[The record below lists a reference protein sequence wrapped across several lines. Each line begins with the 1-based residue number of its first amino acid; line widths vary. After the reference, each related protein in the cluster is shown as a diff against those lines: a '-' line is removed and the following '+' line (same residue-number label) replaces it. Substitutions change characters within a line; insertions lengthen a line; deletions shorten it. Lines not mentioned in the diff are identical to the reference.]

1 MDNIAT
7 ETMTVL
13 EALEQETMTVSEA
26 AHRLG
31 ITLTTAYKWCKT
43 GKMPGAFRMIE
54 SPKNRWFITRDIFET
69 KMDTTRMLN
78 KYEKAEVERMV
89 T

>member
-1 MDNIAT
+1 MDDIAT
-7 ETMTVL
+7 
-13 EALEQETMTVSEA
+13 ETMTVSEA
-26 AHRLG
+26 AHLLG

>member
-1 MDNIAT
+1 MDKIAT
-7 ETMTVL
+7 
-13 EALEQETMTVSEA
+13 ETMTVSEA

-31 ITLTTAYKWCKT
+31 ITMTTAYTWCKT
-43 GKMPGAFRMIE
+43 GKMPGAFRMID
-54 SPKNRWFITRDIFET
+54 SPKNRWFITRDIFEA

-89 T
+89 TLASR

>member
-1 MDNIAT
+1 MDNVAT
-7 ETMTVL
+7 
-13 EALEQETMTVSEA
+13 ETMTVSEA
-26 AHRLG
+26 ANRLG
-31 ITLTTAYKWCKT
+31 ITLTTAYTWCKT

>member
-1 MDNIAT
+1 MDKIAT
-7 ETMTVL
+7 
-13 EALEQETMTVSEA
+13 ETMTVSEA

-31 ITLTTAYKWCKT
+31 ITMTTAYTWCKT
-43 GKMPGAFRMIE
+43 GKMPGAFRMID
-54 SPKNRWFITRDIFET
+54 SPKNRWFITRDIFEA
-69 KMDTTRMLN
+69 KIDTTRMLN

>member
-7 ETMTVL
+7 ETMTV
-13 EALEQETMTVSEA
+13 SEA
-26 AHRLG
+26 ANRLG
-31 ITLTTAYKWCKT
+31 ITLTTAYTWCKT

-54 SPKNRWFITRDIFET
+54 SPKNRWFITRDIFEA

>member
-1 MDNIAT
+1 MDDIAT

-13 EALEQETMTVSEA
+13 EAA
-26 AHRLG
+26 NRLG

-43 GKMPGAFRMIE
+43 GKMPGAFRMID
-54 SPKNRWFITRDIFET
+54 SPKNRWFITRDIFEA

>member
-1 MDNIAT
+1 MDDIAT
-7 ETMTVL
+7 
-13 EALEQETMTVSEA
+13 ETMTVSEA

-31 ITLTTAYKWCKT
+31 ITLTTAYTWCKG

>member
-7 ETMTVL
+7 
-13 EALEQETMTVSEA
+13 ETMTVSEA

-31 ITLTTAYKWCKT
+31 ITMTTAYTWCKT
-43 GKMPGAFRMIE
+43 GKMPGAFRMID
-54 SPKNRWFITRDIFET
+54 SPKNRWFITRDIFEA

>member
-1 MDNIAT
+1 MDDIAT

-13 EALEQETMTVSEA
+13 EAA
-26 AHRLG
+26 NRLG

-43 GKMPGAFRMIE
+43 GKMPGGFRMIE

>member
-13 EALEQETMTVSEA
+13 EA

>member
-1 MDNIAT
+1 MDNIDT
-7 ETMTVL
+7 
-13 EALEQETMTVSEA
+13 ETMTVSEA
-26 AHRLG
+26 ANRLG
-31 ITLTTAYKWCKT
+31 ITLTTAYTWCKT

-54 SPKNRWFITRDIFET
+54 SPKNRWFITRDIFEA

>member
-1 MDNIAT
+1 MDDIAT
-7 ETMTVL
+7 
-13 EALEQETMTVSEA
+13 ETMTVSEA

-31 ITLTTAYKWCKT
+31 ITLTTAYTWCKG
-43 GKMPGAFRMIE
+43 GKMPGAFRMID
-54 SPKNRWFITRDIFET
+54 SPKNRWFITRDIFEA

>member
-1 MDNIAT
+1 MDNIDT
-7 ETMTVL
+7 
-13 EALEQETMTVSEA
+13 ETMTVSEA
-26 AHRLG
+26 ANRLG
-31 ITLTTAYKWCKT
+31 ITLTTAYTWCKT
-43 GKMPGAFRMIE
+43 GKMPGAFRMID
-54 SPKNRWFITRDIFET
+54 SPKNRWFITRDIFEA

>member
-1 MDNIAT
+1 MDDIAT
-7 ETMTVL
+7 
-13 EALEQETMTVSEA
+13 ETMTVSEA

-31 ITLTTAYKWCKT
+31 ITLTTAYTWCKG

-54 SPKNRWFITRDIFET
+54 SPKNRWFITRDIFEA

>member
-1 MDNIAT
+1 MDDIAT
-7 ETMTVL
+7 
-13 EALEQETMTVSEA
+13 ETMTVSEA

-31 ITLTTAYKWCKT
+31 ITLTTAYTWCKG
-43 GKMPGAFRMIE
+43 GKMPGAFRMID

>member
-7 ETMTVL
+7 ETMTV
-13 EALEQETMTVSEA
+13 SEA
-26 AHRLG
+26 ANRLG
-31 ITLTTAYKWCKT
+31 ITLTTAYTWCKT
-43 GKMPGAFRMIE
+43 GKMPGAFRMID

>member
-1 MDNIAT
+1 MDDIAT

-13 EALEQETMTVSEA
+13 EELEQETMTVLEA
-26 AHRLG
+26 ANRLG
-31 ITLTTAYKWCKT
+31 ITLTTAYTWCKG
-43 GKMPGAFRMIE
+43 GKMPGAFRMID
-54 SPKNRWFITRDIFET
+54 SPKNRWFITRDIFEA

>member
-1 MDNIAT
+1 MAYLA
-7 ETMTVL
+7 ETITV
-13 EALEQETMTVSEA
+13 AEA
-26 AHRLG
+26 ATILG
-31 ITLTTAYKWCKT
+31 ITPTTAYTWCKE
-43 GKMPGAFRMIE
+43 GKMPGAFKMVD
-54 SPKNRWFITRDIFET
+54 SPKYRWFITRDIFEA

>member
-1 MDNIAT
+1 MVKLKPGQWNPDS

-13 EALEQETMTVSEA
+13 EAATL
-26 AHRLG
+26 LD
-31 ITLTTAYKWCKT
+31 ITRNTAYEWCKT
-43 GKMPGAFRMIE
+43 GKMPGAFRP
-54 SPKNRWFITRDIFET
+54 SDTYKSRWIINKDIFAAS
-69 KMDTTRMLN
+69 MDTTRMLN

>member
-1 MDNIAT
+1 MDDIAT

-13 EALEQETMTVSEA
+13 EAA
-26 AHRLG
+26 NRLG

>member
-1 MDNIAT
+1 MDDIAT
-7 ETMTVL
+7 
-13 EALEQETMTVSEA
+13 ETMTVSEA
-26 AHRLG
+26 ANRLG
-31 ITLTTAYKWCKT
+31 ITLTTAYIWCKT

-54 SPKNRWFITRDIFET
+54 RPKNRWFITRDIFEA

>member
-1 MDNIAT
+1 MDDIAT
-7 ETMTVL
+7 
-13 EALEQETMTVSEA
+13 ETMTVSEA

-43 GKMPGAFRMIE
+43 GKMPGAFRMID
-54 SPKNRWFITRDIFET
+54 SPKNRWFITRDIFEA

>member
-7 ETMTVL
+7 ETMTV
-13 EALEQETMTVSEA
+13 SEA
-26 AHRLG
+26 ANRLG
-31 ITLTTAYKWCKT
+31 ITLTTAYTWCKT
-43 GKMPGAFRMIE
+43 GKMPGAFRMID
-54 SPKNRWFITRDIFET
+54 SPKNRWFITRDIFEA

>member
-7 ETMTVL
+7 
-13 EALEQETMTVSEA
+13 ETMTVSEA

-31 ITLTTAYKWCKT
+31 ITLTTAYTWCKT

>member
-1 MDNIAT
+1 MDNIDT
-7 ETMTVL
+7 EP
-13 EALEQETMTVSEA
+13 MTVSEA
-26 AHRLG
+26 ANRLG
-31 ITLTTAYKWCKT
+31 ITLTTAYTWCKT
-43 GKMPGAFRMIE
+43 GKMPGAFRMID
-54 SPKNRWFITRDIFET
+54 SPKNRWFITRDIFEA

>member
-7 ETMTVL
+7 
-13 EALEQETMTVSEA
+13 ETMTVSEA

-43 GKMPGAFRMIE
+43 GKMPGAFRMID
-54 SPKNRWFITRDIFET
+54 SPKNRWFITRDIFEA

>member
-1 MDNIAT
+1 MDDIAT

-13 EALEQETMTVSEA
+13 EELEQETMTVLEA
-26 AHRLG
+26 ANRLG
-31 ITLTTAYKWCKT
+31 IPLTTAYTWCKG
-43 GKMPGAFRMIE
+43 GKMPGAFRMID
-54 SPKNRWFITRDIFET
+54 SPKNRWFITRDIFEA

>member
-7 ETMTVL
+7 ETMTV
-13 EALEQETMTVSEA
+13 SEA
-26 AHRLG
+26 ANRLG
-31 ITLTTAYKWCKT
+31 ITLTTAYTWCKT

>member
-1 MDNIAT
+1 MDDIAT
-7 ETMTVL
+7 
-13 EALEQETMTVSEA
+13 ETMTVSEA

-31 ITLTTAYKWCKT
+31 ITLTTAYTWCKG
-43 GKMPGAFRMIE
+43 GKMPGAFRMID
-54 SPKNRWFITRDIFET
+54 SPKNRWFITRGIFEA

>member
-1 MDNIAT
+1 MDKIAT
-7 ETMTVL
+7 
-13 EALEQETMTVSEA
+13 ETMTVSEA

-31 ITLTTAYKWCKT
+31 ITMTTAYTWCKT
-43 GKMPGAFRMIE
+43 GKMPGAFRMID
-54 SPKNRWFITRDIFET
+54 SPKNRWFITRDIFEA

>member
-1 MDNIAT
+1 MDDIAT
-7 ETMTVL
+7 
-13 EALEQETMTVSEA
+13 ETMTVSEA

-31 ITLTTAYKWCKT
+31 ITLTTAYTWCKG
-43 GKMPGAFRMIE
+43 GKMPGAFRMID
-54 SPKNRWFITRDIFET
+54 SPKNRWFITRDIFEA

-78 KYEKAEVERMV
+78 HYEKAEVERMV